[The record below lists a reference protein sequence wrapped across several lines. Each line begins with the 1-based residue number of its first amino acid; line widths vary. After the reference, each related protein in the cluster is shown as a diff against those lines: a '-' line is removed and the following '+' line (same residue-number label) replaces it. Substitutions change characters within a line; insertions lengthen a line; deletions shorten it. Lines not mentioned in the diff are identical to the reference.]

1 MRKVDLVVMGASLGG
16 LDALELVLSK
26 LPADLGVPVVIVQ
39 HRRADDSNRLAPL
52 LGSHSALPVVEPE
65 DKEPLLP
72 GRVYLA
78 PADYH
83 LLIDGDTCALSTDER
98 IWYARPSID
107 VLFETAAESYGER
120 VASVLMTGSN
130 QDGAEGTRSI
140 KSHGGVAIV
149 EDPLTA
155 LSPVAPRA
163 ALELTE
169 VDHVVP
175 LAEIPGLLLELCHGP
190 APGPGTRPRR
200 RTKPEAKIDG
210 EPEARL
216 DGEPEVKIDGE
227 PEAKIDVPDEPR
239 GEA

>member
-1 MRKVDLVVMGASLGG
+1 MRRVDLVVMGASLGG
-16 LDALELVLSK
+16 LDALELVLSQ

-39 HRRADDSNRLAPL
+39 HRRADDSNRLAHL
-52 LGSHSALPVVEPE
+52 LGGHSALPVSEPE
-65 DKEPLLP
+65 DKEHLLP

-83 LLIDGDTCALSTDER
+83 LLIDDDLCALSTDAR

-107 VLFETAAESYGER
+107 VLFETAAESYGSR

-130 QDGAEGTRSI
+130 QDGAEGTRAI

-175 LAEIPGLLLELCHGP
+175 LAEIPTILTELCRGP
-190 APGPGTRPRR
+190 APGPAPGDGDGVSPRAKVVARITAR
-200 RTKPEAKIDG
+200 RDPS
-210 EPEARL
+210 
-216 DGEPEVKIDGE
+216 
-227 PEAKIDVPDEPR
+227 DEPR
-239 GEA
+239 GA